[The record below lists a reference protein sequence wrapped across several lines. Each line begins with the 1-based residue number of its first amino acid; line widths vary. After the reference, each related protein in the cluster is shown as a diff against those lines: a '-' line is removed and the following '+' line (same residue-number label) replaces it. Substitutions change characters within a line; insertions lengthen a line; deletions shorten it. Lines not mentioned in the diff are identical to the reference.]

1 MNILNFIYDI
11 ANSDALYYI
20 LIILLV
26 IISLV
31 MVYLMYSQNK
41 ELSKHLMEKNK
52 QVKNEEK
59 EEIKKYEEVESLD
72 GREELLE
79 VSRMTI
85 PKHLEYTQS
94 LFSNTELEELQS
106 ISKDIE
112 ENYKDRQNDIDTY
125 EEEQEESAII
135 SYDEL
140 LSKTQVIPKVEE
152 KEIKET
158 KLVDENYSHEED
170 FLNRLRNLNDNL
182 K

>member
-1 MNILNFIYDI
+1 MNLLNFIYDLT
-11 ANSDALYYI
+11 NSDALYYI
-20 LIILLV
+20 LIVLLV

-41 ELSKHLMEKNK
+41 ELSRHLMEKNK
-52 QVKNEEK
+52 VEK
-59 EEIKKYEEVESLD
+59 QEQQIEVKKYEEVESLD

-85 PKHLEYTQS
+85 PKHLEYTQT

-106 ISKDIE
+106 ISKELE
-112 ENYKDRQNDIDTY
+112 ENYKDKKNDIDLY

-135 SYDEL
+135 SYEEL
-140 LSKTQVIPKVEE
+140 LSKTQTLPKLEE
-152 KEIKET
+152 KET
-158 KLVDENYSHEED
+158 KIVSDVYSHEED
-170 FLNRLRNLNDNL
+170 FLNKLKNLNNNL

>member
-1 MNILNFIYDI
+1 MNLLNFIYDLT
-11 ANSDALYYI
+11 NSDALYYI

-41 ELSKHLMEKNK
+41 ELSRHLMEKNK
-52 QVKNEEK
+52 VEK
-59 EEIKKYEEVESLD
+59 QEQQIEVKKYEEVESLD

-85 PKHLEYTQS
+85 PKHLEYTQT

-106 ISKDIE
+106 ISKELE
-112 ENYKDRQNDIDTY
+112 ENYKDKKNDIDLY

-135 SYDEL
+135 SYEEL
-140 LSKTQVIPKVEE
+140 LSKTQTLPKLEE
-152 KEIKET
+152 KET
-158 KLVDENYSHEED
+158 KVVSDVYSHEED
-170 FLNRLRNLNDNL
+170 FLNKLKHLNNNL